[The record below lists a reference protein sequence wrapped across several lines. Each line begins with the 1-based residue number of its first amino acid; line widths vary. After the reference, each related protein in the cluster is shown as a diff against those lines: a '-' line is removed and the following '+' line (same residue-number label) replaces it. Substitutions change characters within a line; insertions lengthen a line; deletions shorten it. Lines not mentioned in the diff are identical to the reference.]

1 MRSCVNFLFHESA
14 STTCG
19 GIHSEKKGRKSQFL
33 FTAQL
38 LGKWN
43 LFRDFQRVQ
52 ILSLTKTKKEL
63 RQAPSSLLHNVAS
76 TLTLSKEFGA
86 DCKLNFD
93 NGKLAF
99 GLMKVTISRRLN
111 ASLVSKI
118 MVFDD
123 EESTKSCCGFL
134 RYVCFDPT
142 IN

>member
-1 MRSCVNFLFHESA
+1 MI
-14 STTCG
+14 G
-19 GIHSEKKGRKSQFL
+19 
-33 FTAQL
+33 TA
-38 LGKWN
+38 
-43 LFRDFQRVQ
+43 R
-52 ILSLTKTKKEL
+52 
-63 RQAPSSLLHNVAS
+63 APSEFRINFELTTNWKSLLETDSLGALDFDTAIN
-76 TLTLSKEFGA
+76 LSFLSNKEFGA
-86 DCKLNFD
+86 DCKLDFD

-99 GLMKVTISRRLN
+99 GLMKVTISRWLN